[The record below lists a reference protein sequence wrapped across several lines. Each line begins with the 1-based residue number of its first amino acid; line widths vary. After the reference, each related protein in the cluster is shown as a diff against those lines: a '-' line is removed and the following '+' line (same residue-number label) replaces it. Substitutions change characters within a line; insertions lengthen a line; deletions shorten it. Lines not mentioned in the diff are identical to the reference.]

1 MAVQVPGFLEVSQII
16 ELAKEQGCEHKIAKI
31 QIVTPWGIK
40 TISYLHNPKTGGT
53 FDISDLSPGQFVGP
67 STVRS
72 AERRLGIK
80 LLD

>member
-1 MAVQVPGFLEVSQII
+1 MAVPVPGFLEVSKLI

-40 TISYLHNPKTGGT
+40 PISYLHNPKTGGT
-53 FDISDLSPGQFVGP
+53 FDISDLSPGESVGP